1 MQSEGSRGGAT
12 FGALSSTALRL
23 STDVPFS
30 LKTRGPL
37 CGNFRLF
44 TRRADMSQSA
54 SIDPALL
61 DRYRDYLELLARL
74 QLQPRFRSK
83 LGASD
88 IVQQT
93 LLKATRN
100 LSQFRG
106 ASEAEIVVW
115 LRRILST
122 TLIDAIRELKGIKRN
137 VAVERSLEAS
147 LAQSSARLEALLRAN
162 STSPSE
168 HVLRHEQLLQV
179 SAALARLPDD
189 QRLVLEMHYLQ
200 GCPVAA
206 IAEEM
211 GRTERSVAGPVRR
224 GVEGAPGL
232 LAADGEF
239 TRDEKQTDEAEREPD
254 HGRQAG
260 CE

>member
-1 MQSEGSRGGAT
+1 MRQSE
-12 FGALSSTALRL
+12 
-23 STDVPFS
+23 P
-30 LKTRGPL
+30 P
-37 CGNFRLF
+37 
-44 TRRADMSQSA
+44 
-54 SIDPALL
+54 DPAELE
-61 DRYRDYLELLARL
+61 RHRHYLELLARL

-93 LLKATRN
+93 LLKATKN

-122 TLIDAIRELKGIKRN
+122 TLIDAIRELKGAKRN
-137 VAVERSLEAS
+137 VAMERSLEAS
-147 LAQSSARLEALLRAN
+147 MAQSSARLEALLQAN
-162 STSPSE
+162 STSPSG

-200 GCPVAA
+200 SCPVAV

-211 GRTERSVAGPVRR
+211 GRTERSVAGLVRR
-224 GVEGAPGL
+224 GLQALRIMLPDEG
-232 LAADGEF
+232 D
-239 TRDEKQTDEAEREPD
+239 
-254 HGRQAG
+254 
-260 CE
+260 

>member
-1 MQSEGSRGGAT
+1 MRQA
-12 FGALSSTALRL
+12 
-23 STDVPFS
+23 
-30 LKTRGPL
+30 GPL
-37 CGNFRLF
+37 
-44 TRRADMSQSA
+44 
-54 SIDPALL
+54 DPAVLE
-61 DRYRDYLELLARL
+61 RYRHYLELLARL

-93 LLKATRN
+93 LLKATKN

-122 TLIDAIRELKGIKRN
+122 TLIDAIRELKGTKRN

-147 LAQSSARLEALLRAN
+147 LAQSSARLEALLQAN

-200 GCPVAA
+200 ACPVAV

-211 GRTERSVAGPVRR
+211 GRTERSVAGLVRR
-224 GVEGAPGL
+224 GLQALRVM
-232 LAADGEF
+232 LADE
-239 TRDEKQTDEAEREPD
+239 RD
-254 HGRQAG
+254 
-260 CE
+260 